1 MRCIYCGFCVDACP
15 EEAIIMSREHHQAV
29 YNRGETIY
37 TIEKLMQRAGIDEK
51 GPGYRPNDP
60 MAEAKI
66 FDPQKNKECPIP
78 SGVEERHPAVLYES
92 QINKRH

>member
-1 MRCIYCGFCVDACP
+1 
-15 EEAIIMSREHHQAV
+15 
-29 YNRGETIY
+29 
-37 TIEKLMQRAGIDEK
+37 MQRAGIYEQ

-60 MAEAKI
+60 FAEAKI
-66 FDPQKNKECPIP
+66 FDPEKNKECPIP